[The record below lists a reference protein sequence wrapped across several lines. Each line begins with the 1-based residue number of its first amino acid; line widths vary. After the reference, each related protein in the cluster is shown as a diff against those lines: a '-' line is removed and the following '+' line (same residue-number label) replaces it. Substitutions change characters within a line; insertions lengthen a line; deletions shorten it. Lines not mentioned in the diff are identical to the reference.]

1 METSKRSAKDP
12 TVTAPCSTTRAVI
25 ASLRLTFLEDIE
37 TSPVP
42 MVYVRFK
49 KATKQHFN
57 ITFLKSH
64 LNHLKNISNLNIPPR
79 KMVRNHTNYRIFVV
93 FSFPPTFFS

>member
-25 ASLRLTFLEDIE
+25 ASLRLAFLEDIQ
-37 TSPVP
+37 TSFVP

-57 ITFLKSH
+57 ITFLQ
-64 LNHLKNISNLNIPPR
+64 LHLKYLNNNYNL
-79 KMVRNHTNYRIFVV
+79 
-93 FSFPPTFFS
+93 